1 MKRFFKEA
9 ILLLISVTPLV
20 FMQQIWDDL
29 PATIPTHFDL
39 SGQADGWSDKS
50 SLPFLIGGIGLVM
63 YLMMLVIPYIDPKK
77 KLEEM
82 DGKYFSLRLI
92 MAVFFAAIGI
102 FIIYS
107 AQQGELAGTKF
118 LFLLMGG
125 MFAMLGNYFQAVRP
139 NYFVGIRT
147 PWTLQSENVW
157 KVTHRAG
164 GRLWMIGGLLIMIA
178 SLLVDDTNIRA
189 FIFGTILVIM
199 IAMPILVSFMEFKKE
214 TKDH

>member
-1 MKRFFKEA
+1 MKRFVKEA
-9 ILLLISVTPLV
+9 ILVLISVTPLV
-20 FMQQIWDDL
+20 FMQLIWDDL
-29 PATIPTHFDL
+29 PDTIPTHFDL

-50 SLPFLIGGIGLVM
+50 SLPFLIGGIGLGM

-77 KLEEM
+77 RLEEM

-147 PWTLQSENVW
+147 PWTLQSEHVW
-157 KVTHRAG
+157 KVTHRVG

-199 IAMPILVSFMEFKKE
+199 IAVPVLVSFMEFRKE

>member
-1 MKRFFKEA
+1 MKRFVKEA
-9 ILLLISVTPLV
+9 ILVLISVTPLV

-29 PATIPTHFDL
+29 PDTIPTHFDL

-50 SLPFLIGGIGLVM
+50 SLPFLIGGIGLGM

-77 KLEEM
+77 RLEEM

-147 PWTLQSENVW
+147 PWTLQSEHVW
-157 KVTHRAG
+157 KVTHRVG

-199 IAMPILVSFMEFKKE
+199 IAVPVLVSFMEFRKE